1 MLFKK
6 LAKPDRQQTQL
17 AYKVKYFP
25 YNELPQSGKD
35 LVVWKRNIY
44 MRKQELEDRLDET
57 KTLLNYQGKDYVI
70 LWAYNNI
77 PTVMEWEGKSESFLI
92 RIELRASPA
101 ISEYAVAIL
110 NFELASSRPLNPLNS
125 NER

>member
-44 MRKQELEDRLDET
+44 MRKQELEDRLNET

-101 ISEYAVAIL
+101 IPEFAVAIL
-110 NFELASSRPLNPLNS
+110 NFELASSRPLNPLNN

>member
-35 LVVWKRNIY
+35 LIVWKRNIY
-44 MRKQELEDRLDET
+44 MRKQELEDRLNET

-92 RIELRASPA
+92 RVELRASPA
-101 ISEYAVAIL
+101 IPEFAVAIL